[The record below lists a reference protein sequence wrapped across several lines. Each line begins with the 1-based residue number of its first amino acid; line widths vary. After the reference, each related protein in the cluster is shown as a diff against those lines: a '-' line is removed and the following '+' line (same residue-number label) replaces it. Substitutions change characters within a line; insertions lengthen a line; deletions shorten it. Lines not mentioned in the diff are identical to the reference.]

1 MLKALARVG
10 GSPGYWLAMVVLGL
24 SMEAVALFYQYVLE
38 YYPCVLCIHTRIWV
52 MGLVLVAAAGFML
65 RGLRPLRILAQLL
78 LTVIFAGLLE
88 RSWKLFGT
96 ERGLIEG
103 SCSMDSGLPSWF
115 ALDSWFP
122 ALFKVWEP
130 CGYTPEL
137 LFAVTMA
144 EALLVGSI
152 ILLLASVLML
162 LAAVLTPD
170 QAVDDE

>member
-1 MLKALARVG
+1 MLKALVKAG
-10 GSPGYWLAMVVLGL
+10 GSRGYWLAIIVLGL

-52 MGLVLVAAAGFML
+52 MGLVLAGVAGLLL
-65 RGLRPLRILAQLL
+65 RRTRPLRILTHVLVSVL
-78 LTVIFAGLLE
+78 FAGLME

-115 ALDSWFP
+115 ALDSWLP
-122 ALFKVWEP
+122 TVFKVWEP

-137 LFAVTMA
+137 LFGVTMA
-144 EALLVGSI
+144 EALLAGSTI
-152 ILLLASVLML
+152 FLLVSVLVLLAV
-162 LAAVLTPD
+162 VVTPD
-170 QAVDDE
+170 RAVYDE